1 MKNLFTITELER
13 DTTEEMITFTLEVKD
28 QPGLIQGQ
36 IKYQLKK
43 GKDTDLS
50 SFSGLNDS
58 HGYTEFTSFD
68 LILDPKSIKFYNED
82 IDEFTDKILYF
93 DSITQA
99 VIDRYMLQE
108 SPSFQKSLIFV
119 AELIWESVDE
129 AIDNNV
135 ASLLEGES

>member
-28 QPGLIQGQ
+28 KPGLIQGQ
-36 IKYQLKK
+36 IKYELKK
-43 GKDTDLS
+43 GTETDLS

-58 HGYTEFTSFD
+58 HGYTDFTTFD